1 MAKTHF
7 LAGLAAA
14 VTGAICL
21 ALYIQ
26 TPPPS
31 VDGIRS
37 YKALVDSFEAV
48 AFENADGAI
57 RPDNRLW
64 KWLGPVTYSLSGA
77 VTDRHRDILTRH
89 FDELARLT
97 GLTFQNGQGSARMR
111 ILFSRDTGEIRTWA
125 TANESGEKTLEFFQS
140 VNCGVHIQADEYDMV
155 QNALIVITE
164 LDDPHLLN
172 RCIVEETT
180 QALGLLNDG
189 AVYLPAIF
197 SEDDTAANLTINDKI
212 LVRTF
217 YDREIRPGMD
227 RTTAM
232 PIARR
237 LIHGF
242 MRAAQT
248 DEAALAHR

>member
-21 ALYIQ
+21 ALYFQ
-26 TPPPS
+26 TPSPS

-97 GLTFQNGQGSARMR
+97 GLTFQNDQGSARMR
-111 ILFSRDTGEIRTWA
+111 ILFSRDKTEIRTWVS
-125 TANESGEKTLEFFQS
+125 ANEGGERSLEFFQS
-140 VNCGVHIQADEYDMV
+140 VNCGAYIESGDDDAILRT
-155 QNALIVITE
+155 LIVITE
-164 LDDPHLLN
+164 LEDTHLLN

-180 QALGLLNDG
+180 QALGLRRDG

-197 SEDDTAANLTINDKI
+197 SEDDTAASLTINDKI

-217 YDREIRPGMD
+217 YDREIRPGMVHA
-227 RTTAM
+227 TAM

-237 LIHGF
+237 LIRGF

-248 DEAALAHR
+248 DEAALAHH

>member
-111 ILFSRDTGEIRTWA
+111 ILFSRDKDEIRTWA
-125 TANESGEKTLEFFQS
+125 VANKSGERTLRFFLS
-140 VNCGVHIQADEYDMV
+140 ANCAVSARADGDGMIH
-155 QNALIVITE
+155 NALVIIKE

-180 QALGLLNDG
+180 QALGLRRDG

-197 SEDDTAANLTINDKI
+197 SEDDTAASLTINDKI

-217 YDREIRPGMD
+217 YDREIRPGMVHA
-227 RTTAM
+227 TAM

-237 LIHGF
+237 LIRGF

-248 DEAALAHR
+248 DEAALAQ